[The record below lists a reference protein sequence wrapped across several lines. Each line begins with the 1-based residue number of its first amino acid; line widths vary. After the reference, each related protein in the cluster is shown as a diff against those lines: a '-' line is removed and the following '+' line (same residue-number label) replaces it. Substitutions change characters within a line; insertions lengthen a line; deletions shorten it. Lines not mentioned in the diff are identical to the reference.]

1 MNFRA
6 YIFLLLA
13 IIFQLSLAW
22 RFDFLAV
29 APNLI
34 LAIVVALA
42 AIGDFKRIWLVF
54 FSGLVLDILAG
65 RIFGIFV
72 LSFLICFVLVRWL
85 SKNLLKRNNF
95 LSFFVLSAAGVL
107 TFELTRFFLIKL
119 AAILLPINYLLLAG
133 DFFKYTLPISFL
145 INSILSGLIIY
156 IL

>member
-54 FSGLVLDILAG
+54 FSGLVLDILFG
-65 RIFGIFV
+65 RVFGIFV

-95 LSFFVLSAAGVL
+95 LSFFV
-107 TFELTRFFLIKL
+107 
-119 AAILLPINYLLLAG
+119 
-133 DFFKYTLPISFL
+133 
-145 INSILSGLIIY
+145 
-156 IL
+156 